1 MIQRIQSLLFLFS
14 TFFSLAIIYDFPVL
28 YDNAKDANYLLSDSS
43 FLYARLSVFLSA
55 LLSFYA
61 IFQFKNRKIQLLISR
76 FSRLMLTIALCLIV
90 FIYKENGQS
99 FGLGMLL
106 LFVPFIFLLVAN
118 FFINRDD
125 KLVKSADRI
134 R

>member
-1 MIQRIQSLLFLFS
+1 
-14 TFFSLAIIYDFPVL
+14 
-28 YDNAKDANYLLSDSS
+28 
-43 FLYARLSVFLSA
+43 
-55 LLSFYA
+55 
-61 IFQFKNRKIQLLISR
+61 
-76 FSRLMLTIALCLIV
+76 MLTIALCLIV
-90 FIYKENGQS
+90 FIYKENEQS

-106 LFVPFIFLLVAN
+106 LFVPFIFLLAAN